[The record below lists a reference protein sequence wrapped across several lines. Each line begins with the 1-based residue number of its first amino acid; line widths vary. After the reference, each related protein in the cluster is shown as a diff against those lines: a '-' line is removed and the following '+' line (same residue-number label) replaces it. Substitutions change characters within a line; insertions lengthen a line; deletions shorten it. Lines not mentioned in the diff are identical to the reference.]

1 MSWAESSDAGT
12 EQEAVQRGKLAS
24 VDWLTKWSPGLP
36 VLERLGLKVSRHLCI
51 TKVEYVCEYLTRRTN
66 AKDKRK
72 KKKKLVESV
81 FTTYLE
87 DRREHRETTYI
98 YRTLIRCMKIST
110 VSRCLRSRYSGTP
123 LIRPPSGYGNLVVLT
138 GWSY

>member
-36 VLERLGLKVSRHLCI
+36 VFERLGLKVSRHLCI

-72 KKKKLVESV
+72 KKKKTS
-81 FTTYLE
+81 
-87 DRREHRETTYI
+87 
-98 YRTLIRCMKIST
+98 
-110 VSRCLRSRYSGTP
+110 
-123 LIRPPSGYGNLVVLT
+123 
-138 GWSY
+138 